1 MDQLYI
7 SNLNSGYGFYWFY
20 WTEVYPLSA
29 ADH

>member
-7 SNLNSGYGFYWFY
+7 SNLNSGDDFYWFY
-20 WTEVYPLSA
+20 GIKVYPLSA